1 MSASFKVTLVD
12 GVSRPAKRA
21 SKSVKTLGRDMKSV
35 KGAARG
41 SGAGFSMLS
50 SALTAIKVAAG
61 AAAIAIG
68 AIGIKL
74 GASIGQSAAFMEQ
87 NRLAF
92 GLLMKGAGA
101 GGQALDEIRAIASDL
116 NLPIQETIK
125 SYRKLLSM
133 QFTPAAAKD
142 VIKLA
147 ADMRALGAT
156 SMEVGSI
163 IKAMT
168 QIKAKGRLQQEELT
182 QQLAEAGVSAELVY
196 KELGKTLGKTTDQ
209 VRKMI
214 EAGKVDADTALD
226 AIKRAIMVKLGTKAP
241 GDAAKA
247 FKSTLGGMW
256 AGIKTQAE
264 DSIIT
269 IAERLTPK
277 IKEVLSGFQ
286 IPGGTVQRI
295 GDLGDKLLNV
305 VKTLQEIKIP
315 EGAGKVL
322 DDLIERFDIVQTAAE
337 QVKAA
342 ASGWL
347 EGFSE
352 SWAEI
357 EPLVDS
363 VVEAMLEFAGSE
375 EGLSDIKEAFK
386 DSGKVAAVALGLL
399 VISLGAATAAV
410 RAFSS
415 AWEWLGDVFDDTQ
428 ERLDSALET
437 IKESALT
444 KGAVVFSE
452 GAAELGTAIVDGIVD
467 GITSG
472 ASSVANA
479 IVDLANIAINKAKQA
494 LGISSPSKVFDEMG
508 RNIDRGLAGGV
519 RAEQGL
525 VAASTAQTVQRATMS
540 AAATVNHINARV
552 SQGSQTFNV
561 SGATSPEATTSAIQ
575 AIQLGDLATALEQ
588 LGASMGAAAT

>member
-21 SKSVKTLGRDMKSV
+21 SKSVKGLGRDMKSV
-35 KGAARG
+35 KGTAQG
-41 SGAGFSMLS
+41 SGVGFSMLS

-92 GLLMKGAGA
+92 GLLMKGAEA

-125 SYRKLLSM
+125 NYRKLLSM
-133 QFTPAAAKD
+133 QFKPAAAKD
-142 VIKLA
+142 IIKLG
-147 ADMRALGAT
+147 ADMQALGAT
-156 SMEVGSI
+156 TEEVSSI
-163 IKAMT
+163 IRAMT
-168 QIKAKGRLQQEELT
+168 QIKAKGKLQAEELT
-182 QQLAEAGVSAELVY
+182 GQLAEAGVSAELVF
-196 KELGKTLGKTTDQ
+196 KELGKTLGKTTDE

-214 EAGKVDADTALD
+214 TAGKVDADVALD
-226 AIKRAIMVKLGTKAP
+226 AIKKAILVKLGTKAP

-315 EGAGKVL
+315 PGAGKVL

-415 AWEWLGDVFDDTQ
+415 AWDWVGDIFDETQ
-428 ERLDSALET
+428 DSFNTAIDGIQEAAGS
-437 IKESALT
+437 ISESAGEIG
-444 KGAVVFSE
+444 GA
-452 GAAELGTAIVDGIVD
+452 IIDGIVD

-472 ASSVANA
+472 ASSVVSAITDTANQA
-479 IVDLANIAINKAKQA
+479 IQAAKEA
-494 LGISSPSKVFDEMG
+494 LEISSPSKVFEEMG

-552 SQGSQTFNV
+552 SQGSQIFNV
-561 SGATSPEATTSAIQ
+561 SGATSPEATASAIQ